1 MSSSAAIVGC
11 GKAPKLASVAKG
23 ERQKVLKAW
32 RKCQLDE
39 RMAKRK
45 AHMEK
50 RLEKMQTKMEEKQ
63 TKMMEKMEKKEG
75 KMMEK
80 MNDKLERMENRGG
93 SSSSQ
98 ISE

>member
-1 MSSSAAIVGC
+1 MGC

-45 AHMEK
+45 AQMQQ
-50 RLEKMQTKMEEKQ
+50 RLEKMKA
-63 TKMMEKMEKKEG
+63 KMEKKED
-75 KMMEK
+75 KMMEH

-98 ISE
+98 VSE